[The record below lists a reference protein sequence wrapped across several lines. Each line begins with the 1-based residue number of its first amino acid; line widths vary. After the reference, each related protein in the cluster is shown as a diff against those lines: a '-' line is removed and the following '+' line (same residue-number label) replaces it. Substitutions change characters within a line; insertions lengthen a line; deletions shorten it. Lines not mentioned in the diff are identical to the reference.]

1 VRQCGQCQAVKPF
14 ESGGWHRLYL
24 WSYQTQEIMGAG
36 RHASAVSVNLW
47 NPLSMMAGTTH
58 HFMVASNLINHFYA
72 WANLLAYQKLAP
84 SAGTMSHL
92 VAMGIHKASC
102 VFLPCGMNISP
113 YSVIIALTLMS
124 VIIAWICAI
133 ECKILLQIFS
143 LHTHMVWV
151 FSPYIV
157 IIPTNIVA
165 WFYATT

>member
-1 VRQCGQCQAVKPF
+1 MAGIAHICDRIKLGK
-14 ESGGWHRLYL
+14 
-24 WSYQTQEIMGAG
+24 IMGAA

-47 NPLSMMAGTTH
+47 NPSSMMAGTTH

-72 WANLLAYQKLAP
+72 WANLLAYQRLAP

-124 VIIAWICAI
+124 AFNNSMDMRYWMQDFTSYLFLDIHIWYGFFHHI
-133 ECKILLQIFS
+133 
-143 LHTHMVWV
+143 
-151 FSPYIV
+151 IV
-157 IIPTNIVA
+157 IISTDIVA